1 VTSSDADFMAI
12 ADVLQKRRKPRRA
25 GRRDATARSS
35 RSDAE
40 DDVMALAD
48 AIQRGRTAAGGA
60 TEPADRQR
68 YTHQPGP
75 AGGALPERF
84 TSS

>member
-48 AIQRGRTAAGGA
+48 AIQRRQDRGGRR
-60 TEPADRQR
+60 DRTR
-68 YTHQPGP
+68 
-75 AGGALPERF
+75 
-84 TSS
+84 

>member
-25 GRRDATARSS
+25 GRKDATARSS

-48 AIQRGRTAAGGA
+48 AIQRGRDRGGRR
-60 TEPADRQR
+60 DRTR
-68 YTHQPGP
+68 
-75 AGGALPERF
+75 
-84 TSS
+84 